1 MENLNNVLD
10 YLNDHFN
17 QNSEEYS
24 IVDGAKPQVI
34 RFDERTAISL
44 WGCGAIVCI
53 GQMLYFIQ
61 EDDGSWFAP
70 EYITVEAAELNL
82 DVWKKYPYVGMLSGF
97 NIGWIESFSNALKAL
112 DEYVKANGV
121 SRYYKDTDIIC
132 DYELK

>member
-1 MENLNNVLD
+1 MENLKKVLD
-10 YLNDHFN
+10 YLNERFN

-70 EYITVEAAELNL
+70 EYITVEAAESNL
-82 DVWKKYPYVGMLSGF
+82 DFWKSCPHIGMQSNF

-112 DEYVKANGV
+112 DEYVKANGTPF
-121 SRYYKDTDIIC
+121 YYKGTDTIC
-132 DYELK
+132 GYELK